1 MTEKNFN
8 NYSIKKIY
16 DYITESNS
24 YWIIEF
30 YKKIKKD
37 YEVTIDYPQINKKY
51 HENKS
56 YIEII
61 TNKIKKLKP
70 DLVYCNFLDI
80 KIEKV
85 LKEITN
91 TKKLIWLSVKTCNK
105 RIIELKKSYDYII
118 SGNQKIHK
126 LAKKNKF
133 KNLKLMISS
142 PANKKFSENFFLY
155 RRKEIYFAGSFG
167 NDFKYRLEVLE
178 YIKNKFPTKF
188 RIRNLVERYFFV
200 QLFTNQLLVFFP
212 NFTKYLYEKK
222 FYQF

>member
-1 MTEKNFN
+1 
-8 NYSIKKIY
+8 
-16 DYITESNS
+16 
-24 YWIIEF
+24 
-30 YKKIKKD
+30 
-37 YEVTIDYPQINKKY
+37 
-51 HENKS
+51 
-56 YIEII
+56 
-61 TNKIKKLKP
+61 
-70 DLVYCNFLDI
+70 
-80 KIEKV
+80 
-85 LKEITN
+85 
-91 TKKLIWLSVKTCNK
+91 
-105 RIIELKKSYDYII
+105 
-118 SGNQKIHK
+118 
-126 LAKKNKF
+126 
-133 KNLKLMISS
+133 MISS